1 MSRVCNRDSIRVTT
15 YSLHREGV
23 KKTADRSYYTDKFN
37 VETASENSKG
47 WKPIASAYLNE
58 ETKQVIYLFEGTEVD
73 SEEKLIELLNNKLSE
88 KRAKLT
94 KTQNEYIKKC
104 RAILADPANKE
115 YLHLLGINI
124 IIEGA
129 SVGTNKDGFM
139 ITQHWA
145 NLPSLQ
151 ISPKGE
157 ILEVYD
163 SYQGI
168 AY

>member
-94 KTQNEYIKKC
+94 KTQNEYIKKMV
-104 RAILADPANKE
+104 RKE
-115 YLHLLGINI
+115 S
-124 IIEGA
+124 IEK
-129 SVGTNKDGFM
+129 SD
-139 ITQHWA
+139 
-145 NLPSLQ
+145 
-151 ISPKGE
+151 
-157 ILEVYD
+157 
-163 SYQGI
+163 
-168 AY
+168 